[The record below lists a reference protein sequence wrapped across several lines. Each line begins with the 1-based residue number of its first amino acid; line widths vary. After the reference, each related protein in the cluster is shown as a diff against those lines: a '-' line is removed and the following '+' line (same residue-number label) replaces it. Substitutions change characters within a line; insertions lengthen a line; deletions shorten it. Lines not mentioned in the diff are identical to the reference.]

1 MFLLLALQVQQF
13 FDIIEQH
20 TDNIYVP
27 GFGTYTVSWV
37 VTMLEPVS
45 LAKTVED
52 TQKGWAPAASS
63 HSRQALWL
71 LVGRVDPL
79 GYSWSAGHLLPT
91 LVAWAVAGVADGLD
105 IFLKTHAQGWA
116 VAIAANGRGKSFD
129 TR

>member
-45 LAKTVED
+45 LAKTLKD
-52 TQKGWAPAASS
+52 TQ
-63 HSRQALWL
+63 R
-71 LVGRVDPL
+71 
-79 GYSWSAGHLLPT
+79 AGLLLPAHT
-91 LVAWAVAGVADGLD
+91 LGRHCGCWWAG
-105 IFLKTHAQGWA
+105 
-116 VAIAANGRGKSFD
+116 
-129 TR
+129 